1 MDRLC
6 PENWPS
12 SRDWMVKRLESG
24 RSQNFIWDKVSEVL
38 THIFYLD
45 SRVDRERWFAIV
57 NWMQRKIIIE
67 IAILNMFWN
76 LKILM
81 ILIRTTQ
88 LIYPK
93 KYIFNLLLK
102 HYLFYL
108 IIILNLSQK
117 WFWKQNI
124 WMNVNKYANRRKW
137 LHTCI
142 KCGQMWYQ
150 DDHSRNMPE
159 IRSRDWFKVI
169 ILTRPYL
176 DSVRLEAYLYIM
188 KMMDFGGVL
197 RNT

>member
-24 RSQNFIWDKVSEVL
+24 RSQNFIWEKVSEVL

-124 WMNVNKYANRRKW
+124 WMNVNKYANRCKR
-137 LHTCI
+137 LHI
-142 KCGQMWYQ
+142 KCGHMWYQ
-150 DDHSRNMPE
+150 VDQSRNMSE